1 MKRKNLSLIVFGALI
16 IFCLSCIDIFETD
29 LTGETVETLAPSNNL
44 STSELSQKFWWNYIT
59 GALWYELQVVSPDF
73 TNISSVKLDTTI
85 EINNFQL
92 SLQPGVYHWRVR
104 ALNGSSSSEYTEN
117 LFTITSV
124 TK

>member
-1 MKRKNLSLIVFGALI
+1 MNRKNPSLI
-16 IFCLSCIDIFETD
+16 IFSVLMIFCMSCIDIFESD
-29 LTGETVETLAPSNNL
+29 LTGMKVETLAPSDSL
-44 STSELSQKFWWNYIT
+44 STSELSQKFWWNYTT

-73 TNISSVKLDTTI
+73 TNVSIVRMDTTI

-117 LFTITSV
+117 LLTITSV